1 MWKQFAFL
9 NAIFYA
15 TASLALRK
23 YEIVDRKITSF
34 QIFFSII
41 TIGFLFTL
49 FVTASFKK
57 YRTQVSDL
65 YNSLMVTKTKP
76 KFAFWII
83 LVSILYILGDMTFFT
98 SHITTPHITLLL
110 LIGTLVGASIEITGS
125 YLFFNEK
132 LKARSVVGI
141 VLMLSGAYLL

>member
-23 YEIVDRKITSF
+23 YEIVDRQITSF

-41 TIGFLFTL
+41 TIGFFFTL
-49 FVTASFKK
+49 LITASFKK
-57 YRTQVSDL
+57 YREQIYQL
-65 YNSLMVTKTKP
+65 HNSLIITKTKP
-76 KFAFWII
+76 KFVFWII
-83 LVSILYILGDMTFFT
+83 LISILYILGDLTFFT

-110 LIGTLVGASIEITGS
+110 LIGTLVGASIEIVGS
-125 YLFFNEK
+125 YFFFSEK
-132 LKARSVVGI
+132 LKARSIVGI
-141 VLMLSGAYLL
+141 MLMLSGAYLL

>member
-23 YEIVDRKITSF
+23 YEIVDRQITSF

-49 FVTASFKK
+49 IVTASFKK
-57 YRTQVSDL
+57 YRNQIYEL
-65 YNSLMVTKTKP
+65 HNSLMVTKTKP

-110 LIGTLVGASIEITGS
+110 LIGTLVSASIEITGS

>member
-65 YNSLMVTKTKP
+65 YNSLMVAKTKP

>member
-23 YEIVDRKITSF
+23 YEIVDRQITSF

-57 YRTQVSDL
+57 YRTQISDL

>member
-23 YEIVDRKITSF
+23 YEIVDRQITSF

>member
-1 MWKQFAFL
+1 MWKYFAFI